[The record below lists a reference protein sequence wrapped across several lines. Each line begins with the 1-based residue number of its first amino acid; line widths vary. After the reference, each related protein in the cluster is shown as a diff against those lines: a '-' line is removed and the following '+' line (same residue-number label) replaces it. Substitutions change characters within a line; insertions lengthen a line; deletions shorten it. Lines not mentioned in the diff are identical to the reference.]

1 MYRTHLEAFNA
12 FHLSCVG
19 TPFPMEFVAEGKL
32 GGWHENEYVILVV
45 PQGRCAPPEPEPVD
59 YDIMTLPNRDAEYT
73 ALSLKERDFVC
84 QEYKK
89 NPNLPPAIQSRI
101 EELLEKVPKR
111 EVDPNQEFIDNVL
124 PFLSESEWQ
133 DVQIQ
138 VANKLMS
145 KYERRAQDLGL
156 QQFIPFLR
164 VIGVL
169 YSDSFLHPTDKQGQI
184 LRLYEQIPGLL
195 TFLRYSLL
203 PSYVPPKLQLSVEEA
218 ERACDTYLKEF
229 HRTLNRLK
237 RLKETNEKHWK
248 HKTEK
253 YLEKEKRLCTMTD
266 FEMTWLSQMREVEL
280 KQKWL
285 KEIRERDK
293 IPEHSIN
300 YVGSSLHSDDLIT
313 NPKAAGQ
320 YGDDQVPE
328 DVLLDIMDE
337 ELSEVLMAEKE
348 KRKRERLMSFDE
360 KVRAKMMEE
369 EKLMRQEKAKRD
381 FRSDNKYELVYDR
394 MIFINFSTAQVI
406 YSQLQTAV
414 DPPELNYQHV
424 EKNGGGSGGGGS
436 GKDESQSQKD
446 FSGKGLDKIMLSEG
460 LHVGEK
466 KKAISSPLQ
475 RAVMDDDFPAVTLP
489 LPKDMENHPRAKDVA
504 RLQAALADV
513 PEDNED
519 DDEGNAI
526 GSLHEY
532 GRPENARVVNHQWSI
547 HPIPPEWLLIFKTVQ
562 WPALQQRDLVNFIF
576 NHYPKDYPTPMEAGA
591 LQHKQRIAE
600 NFKKGK

>member
-1 MYRTHLEAFNA
+1 
-12 FHLSCVG
+12 
-19 TPFPMEFVAEGKL
+19 
-32 GGWHENEYVILVV
+32 
-45 PQGRCAPPEPEPVD
+45 
-59 YDIMTLPNRDAEYT
+59 
-73 ALSLKERDFVC
+73 
-84 QEYKK
+84 
-89 NPNLPPAIQSRI
+89 
-101 EELLEKVPKR
+101 
-111 EVDPNQEFIDNVL
+111 
-124 PFLSESEWQ
+124 
-133 DVQIQ
+133 
-138 VANKLMS
+138 
-145 KYERRAQDLGL
+145 
-156 QQFIPFLR
+156 
-164 VIGVL
+164 
-169 YSDSFLHPTDKQGQI
+169 
-184 LRLYEQIPGLL
+184 
-195 TFLRYSLL
+195 
-203 PSYVPPKLQLSVEEA
+203 
-218 ERACDTYLKEF
+218 
-229 HRTLNRLK
+229 
-237 RLKETNEKHWK
+237 
-248 HKTEK
+248 
-253 YLEKEKRLCTMTD
+253 
-266 FEMTWLSQMREVEL
+266 
-280 KQKWL
+280 
-285 KEIRERDK
+285 
-293 IPEHSIN
+293 
-300 YVGSSLHSDDLIT
+300 
-313 NPKAAGQ
+313 
-320 YGDDQVPE
+320 
-328 DVLLDIMDE
+328 
-337 ELSEVLMAEKE
+337 
-348 KRKRERLMSFDE
+348 
-360 KVRAKMMEE
+360 
-369 EKLMRQEKAKRD
+369 
-381 FRSDNKYELVYDR
+381 

-591 LQHKQRIAE
+591 LQHKQRTAE
-600 NFKKGK
+600 NSKKGK